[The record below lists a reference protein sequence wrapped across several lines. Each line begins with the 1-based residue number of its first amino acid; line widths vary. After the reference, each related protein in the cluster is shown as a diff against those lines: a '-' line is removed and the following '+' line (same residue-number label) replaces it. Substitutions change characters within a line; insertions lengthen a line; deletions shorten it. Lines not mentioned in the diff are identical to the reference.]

1 MKESLEHR
9 RQRHKTVLVHKKPS
23 TKVESTFHKVRTVE
37 NAVPYTLVIGSGQSL
52 SQLALHATKT
62 VAVLHKGAQ
71 KDMMTAAPN
80 DGISLMMT
88 ALPNDARLAAH

>member
-1 MKESLEHR
+1 MSAFFVCKSWFEHASAQMKESLEHR

-62 VAVLHKGAQ
+62 VAALHKGAFLWFVVV
-71 KDMMTAAPN
+71 KRN
-80 DGISLMMT
+80 
-88 ALPNDARLAAH
+88 